1 MNMGNLAHARDERPI
16 QDDCDCYCCA
26 NFSRAYLR
34 HLVKAKELLA
44 HYLLSVHNIR
54 FLIRLVAD
62 MRNAILDD
70 TLDEYVDNFLS
81 RYLPAAT

>member
-16 QDDCDCYCCA
+16 QEDCDCTCCA

-54 FLIRLVAD
+54 FLIRLVGSLRA
-62 MRNAILDD
+62 AILDD
-70 TLDEYVDNFLS
+70 TLDDYVDTFLH
-81 RYLPAAT
+81 RYLHTA